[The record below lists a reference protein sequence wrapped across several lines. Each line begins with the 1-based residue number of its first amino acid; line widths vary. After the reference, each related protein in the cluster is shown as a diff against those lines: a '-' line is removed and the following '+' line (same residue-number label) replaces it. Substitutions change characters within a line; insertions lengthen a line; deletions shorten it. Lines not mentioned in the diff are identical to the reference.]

1 MSFLLA
7 SFWYFSAP
15 PVQAYEPDGYCTE
28 LAAVIDE
35 YIAAGG
41 DVTLPQRDR
50 IVDNCIE
57 TYGDY

>member
-15 PVQAYEPDGYCTE
+15 SVQASEPDGPCSE
-28 LAAVIDE
+28 IAAVIDE
-35 YIAAGG
+35 YIESGG
-41 DVTLPQRDR
+41 GVTLNQRDR
-50 IVDNCIE
+50 LVDHCIE

>member
-15 PVQAYEPDGYCTE
+15 PVQASEPDGYCIE

-35 YIAAGG
+35 YIEAGG
-41 DVTLPQRDR
+41 DVSLPQRDR

>member
-7 SFWYFSAP
+7 SLWYFSAP

-35 YIAAGG
+35 YIEAGG